1 MSLGL
6 SFRSDSQKVLT
17 LLKSL
22 TTATDAENW
31 MKRCSCGRVAMQA
44 LQAHYDGDAE
54 AEKRKEAARSDLK
67 VLFIV
72 MRHPFPLRSISTD

>member
-31 MKRCSCGRVAMQA
+31 MNGCSCGRVAMQA